1 MGVGVM
7 VGVLVRVGVDVG
19 VLVAVTVEV
28 CVRVGVGVLLDVAVG
43 VGVIG
48 GSMPDIDTLPLP
60 TPASTELPPEV
71 TSVL

>member
-1 MGVGVM
+1 M

-19 VLVAVTVEV
+19 VLVIVAVDVW
-28 CVRVGVGVLLDVAVG
+28 VRVGVNVLVGVAVG

-48 GSMPDIDTLPLP
+48 GSGPEMVTLPFP
-60 TPASTELPPEV
+60 TPASTEPPPEV